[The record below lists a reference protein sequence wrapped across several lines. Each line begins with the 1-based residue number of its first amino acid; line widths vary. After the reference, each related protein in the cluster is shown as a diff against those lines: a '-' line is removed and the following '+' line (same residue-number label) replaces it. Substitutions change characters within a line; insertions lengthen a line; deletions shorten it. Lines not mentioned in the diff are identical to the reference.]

1 MTNDLVY
8 GLNER
13 VSEPG
18 SLGIGS
24 VQNEGKVRFVIT
36 NAGLANVVRIR
47 ARIVGQTGWVT
58 LADLTGTVNVAVDV
72 FTYDQIEVLVL
83 VFDSNTDHILV
94 VAQSFDGSVISIN
107 TPDGGIDDINTLN
120 FISSDNSVLITS
132 APGTGTID
140 FVAVGGGG
148 GIPDYVDTFN
158 STSDWTGPALDVY
171 SIVVAFA
178 THGKSSPTV
187 DVFETSGAILDLVY
201 ASVSVDAAYN
211 ITLTV
216 TSSPDLRFAGKLII
230 S

>member
-8 GLNER
+8 GLNR
-13 VSEPG
+13 RIMEPG
-18 SLGIGS
+18 SLGIGT
-24 VQNEGKVRFVIT
+24 VTNEGKIRFVIT
-36 NAGLANVVRIR
+36 NAGLANVVRVR
-47 ARIVGQTGWVT
+47 ARIVGQTGWT
-58 LADLTGTVNVAVDV
+58 TIADLTGSVNQAVDV
-72 FTYDQIEVLVL
+72 FTYDEVEVVVL
-83 VFDSNTDHILV
+83 VFASNTDHILLI
-94 VAQSFDGSVISIN
+94 AQSFDGSVISIN

-120 FISSDNSVLITS
+120 FTSSDNSVLITS
-132 APGTGTID
+132 DPGTGTID

-148 GIPDYVDTFN
+148 GIPDYIDTFN
-158 STSDWTGPALDVY
+158 ATSDWAGPALDVY
-171 SIVVAFA
+171 SKVVAFA

-187 DVFETSGAILDLVY
+187 DVFETSGAVLDLVY